1 MAWKMAW
8 NRAVWKKPA
17 RTLAL
22 ACLGLLVVG
31 MLVALGIMG
40 RLCSDAKP
48 SGELAAATA
57 FFAGLPKV
65 LDIAHRGASKQAPEH
80 SLLAYELALAE
91 GADVLEL
98 DLRSTRDGVLVVA
111 HDASLKRTL
120 GLPQRWAEL
129 TWAEAQA
136 LTGARAPARLDDVL
150 SRFPQARFN
159 LELKDEELA
168 GAKALAELLAA
179 AGAERRVLVA
189 SMHLEV
195 LREFRRASRASVAT
209 SAAFR
214 EAVGFY
220 VCYLLG
226 KGCATPYVALQLPA
240 LGWLGI
246 TGAKFLEHAHQLGL
260 VVHYWTIDEEPAQR
274 ALLAAGADG
283 LMTNRPDT
291 LARVI
296 RESRAAATRPALAP
310 AADAPAIVFLCDSLT
325 AGLGLPANEALPAR
339 IQQRLDTAG
348 LAYRAIN
355 AGRSGDTTAGG
366 LARLDWYFRDTVDL
380 RALVIGLGSNDAM
393 RGLSLPAMAENL
405 TQIIRRT
412 RQRKPDAK
420 LFLWALETF
429 PNLGPEYAQEYAA
442 VFPRIAEQEHVEL
455 IPFPLA
461 DVAGH
466 PELNQDDG
474 VHPTAE
480 GTELVADRIWAA
492 LRPAL

>member
-1 MAWKMAW
+1 
-8 NRAVWKKPA
+8 
-17 RTLAL
+17 
-22 ACLGLLVVG
+22 
-31 MLVALGIMG
+31 
-40 RLCSDAKP
+40 
-48 SGELAAATA
+48 
-57 FFAGLPKV
+57 
-65 LDIAHRGASKQAPEH
+65 
-80 SLLAYELALAE
+80 
-91 GADVLEL
+91 
-98 DLRSTRDGVLVVA
+98 
-111 HDASLKRTL
+111 
-120 GLPQRWAEL
+120 LPQRWAEL
-129 TWAEAQA
+129 SWAEAQA
-136 LTGARAPARLDDVL
+136 LTGARAPARLEDVL
-150 SRFPQARFN
+150 ARFPQARFN
-159 LELKDEELA
+159 LELKDEDVA

-189 SMHLEV
+189 SMHVEV
-195 LREFRRASRASVAT
+195 LREFRHASRGGVAT

-214 EAVGFY
+214 EALSFY
-220 VCYLLG
+220 ACYLLG
-226 KGCATPYVALQLPA
+226 KSCATPYVALQLPA

-246 TGAKFLEHAHQLGL
+246 TSATFLEHAHQHGL
-260 VVHYWTIDEEPAQR
+260 VVHYWTIDAEASQR

-283 LMTNRPDT
+283 IMTNRPDT

-296 RESRAAATRPALAP
+296 AASRARSTPLPEAP
-310 AADAPAIVFLCDSLT
+310 AGAAPAIVFLGDSLT

-339 IQQRLDTAG
+339 IQQRLDSAG

-366 LARLDWYFRDTVDL
+366 LARLDWYFRDAVDL

-429 PNLGPEYAQEYAA
+429 PNLGPEYAREYAA
-442 VFPRIAEQEHVEL
+442 VFPRIAEQERVAL

-466 PELNQDDG
+466 PELNQNDG

-492 LRPAL
+492 LRPSL